1 MNENEIHTVCYTRE
15 NIAELTAGVKR
26 IVDDTPIVDIHT
38 HLYAP
43 EFGTLL
49 LWGIDELL
57 TYHYLIAEVLRA
69 SDMPYDTFWKLDKTE
84 QADFIWKTLFLDN
97 IPYSEGCR
105 GVLTAL
111 DKLGLDVS
119 ARDLNVY
126 REWFH
131 SQSLEEHLTRVFELA
146 RIESVIM
153 TNDPFDTAEN
163 IVWKKQLQYDARFKA
178 ALRIDPLLNDWE
190 TSHSQLSSWGYDV
203 SRDLST
209 ETLSEVRRFLQDW
222 IRTMDAQYMAV
233 SLPPD
238 FTWPEESARATLI
251 SKAIM
256 PVAEEC
262 NIPFAMMIGVKRQV
276 NPALKG
282 AGDGVGTAS
291 LDSVEHLCATFPKN
305 KFMVTMLARENQH
318 ALCVAARKFRN
329 LLVFGCWWFLNNPSL
344 IEEMTRMRLELL
356 GPVVI
361 PQHSD
366 ARILEQVLYKWSHSR
381 EIIAKVLSDKYG
393 DIINTGWK
401 ITEKEIRRDVSHLLG
416 GNLQRFKE
424 IVL

>member
-1 MNENEIHTVCYTRE
+1 MGINEIDSVCFGRE
-15 NIAELTAGVKR
+15 NIPELSAAVKH
-26 IVDDTPIVDIHT
+26 IVEETPVVDIHT

-43 EFGTLL
+43 EFGSLL

-57 TYHYLIAEVLRA
+57 TYHYLIAEALRV
-69 SDMPYDTFWKLDKTE
+69 SDMPYDTFWKLSKTE
-84 QADFIWKTLFLDN
+84 QADFIWKKLFVEN

-105 GVLTAL
+105 GVLTVL

-119 ARDLNVY
+119 ARDLNGY
-126 REWFH
+126 REWFR
-131 SQSLEEHLTRVFELA
+131 SQTLDEHITQVFKLA

-153 TNDPFDTAEN
+153 TNDPFDMEEN
-163 IVWKKQLQYDARFKA
+163 TFWAKQFQYDARFKT
-178 ALRIDPLLNDWE
+178 ALRIDPLLNDWD
-190 TSHSQLSSWGYDV
+190 TRCDQLASWGYDV
-203 SRDLST
+203 SGDLT
-209 ETLSEVRRFLQDW
+209 TGTLSEVRRFLQDQ
-222 IRTMDAQYMAV
+222 IHRMDAQYMAV

-238 FTWPEESARATLI
+238 FNWPEESARAVLI
-251 SKAIM
+251 SQAVM
-256 PVAEEC
+256 PVAEAC

-282 AGDGVGTAS
+282 AGDGVGCAS
-291 LDSVEHLCATFPKN
+291 LDAVEKLCVAFPKN

-344 IEEMTRMRLELL
+344 IEEMTRMRMELL
-356 GPVVI
+356 GPMII

-381 EIIAKVLSDKYG
+381 EIITKVLIEKYS
-393 DIINTGWK
+393 DIINTGWH
-401 ITEKEIRRDVSHLLG
+401 ITEDEIRRDVSHLLG

-424 IVL
+424 MVL